1 MRANLLLTPNN
12 AAPSASGTNSL
23 ALHVTPLR
31 GSRALALRFMSYRH
45 RLPLTAF
52 TLLVFSSRP
61 DVGLPSASSIPPLRG
76 SPDRQNWLM
85 QKLHKRT
92 ASAARGTDSLGLGPL
107 GTGSMDSVGSGGAG
121 RGGESGAASM
131 MERPVFLAANDGEA
145 VLGGLPR
152 VVVLEGASL
161 ASGSRDSRVAFAF
174 DAGVYEEDKVA
185 VVAGF

>member
-1 MRANLLLTPNN
+1 MA
-12 AAPSASGTNSL
+12 
-23 ALHVTPLR
+23 
-31 GSRALALRFMSYRH
+31 YRH

-52 TLLVFSSRP
+52 TLLVFSSSP
-61 DVGLPSASSIPPLRG
+61 NAGLPPASSIPPPRG
-76 SPDRQNWLM
+76 SPDRQSWLM

-92 ASAARGTDSLGLGPL
+92 ASAARGTDSLGLGFQPL
-107 GTGSMDSVGSGGAG
+107 GVSSMDSVGSGGSAH
-121 RGGESGAASM
+121 GGGAASM

-161 ASGSRDSRVAFAF
+161 ASGGRDSGVAYAL
-174 DAGVYEEDKVA
+174 DAGVYEEDKVV